1 MKVKFKSSI
10 SAIVLIIAIVYL
22 QKLNFSN
29 IFHFRPL
36 LTVITGMV
44 ILTLSQFNK
53 KDTFEIL
60 IQKAKWN
67 VLLAGFLTT
76 VMQTISSTG
85 NDNSQ
90 ISISEFS
97 KNTLPL
103 LYAIFLYII
112 FIITGQ
118 STKADKNPES
128 SSEEIQSKDWLN
140 ISPSAANIKEH
151 ADKIFIE
158 FGLTTREQHVAL
170 KLLDPV
176 SNREIAE
183 QLYISET
190 TVKNIFRIFIRSL
203 KLLTEIRSGWPI

>member
-1 MKVKFKSSI
+1 
-10 SAIVLIIAIVYL
+10 
-22 QKLNFSN
+22 
-29 IFHFRPL
+29 
-36 LTVITGMV
+36 
-44 ILTLSQFNK
+44 
-53 KDTFEIL
+53 
-60 IQKAKWN
+60 
-67 VLLAGFLTT
+67 
-76 VMQTISSTG
+76 MQTISSTG

-103 LYAIFLYII
+103 LYAVFLYII

-190 TVKNIFRIFIRSL
+190 TVKKHIQNIYQKFEATDRNSFRLAYLKEVEKRSNPLL
-203 KLLTEIRSGWPI
+203 KY